1 MEEKRGLRWL
11 IQQEGLYQQW
21 GDVPEDVR
29 EEVRIGY
36 EEGMRLVLDLYKPA
50 CRCRHVVDGGNV
62 NVGSLQG
69 FRSFIQACE
78 DAATRAPNAVIV
90 ALLLHNAGSASAKH
104 NGNTCQQV
112 KLNYRAF
119 GILSGVSTFVRG
131 DDWWADYEKVAV
143 GLYES
148 GAISFNE
155 ADYRKIIASMTGRS
169 KDEAGRREFL
179 AKWLEAQGRN
189 QEVTEVL
196 ERAKVDT
203 TSDPTQVARALETLK
218 RFT

>member
-50 CRCRHVVDGGNV
+50 CRCRHVVDGGYV

-90 ALLLHNAGSASAKH
+90 ALLLQRWLCVCQTQWQHLPAGE
-104 NGNTCQQV
+104 V
-112 KLNYRAF
+112 KLSRVWNPIWSIHVRA
-119 GILSGVSTFVRG
+119 
-131 DDWWADYEKVAV
+131 
-143 GLYES
+143 
-148 GAISFNE
+148 
-155 ADYRKIIASMTGRS
+155 
-169 KDEAGRREFL
+169 RR
-179 AKWLEAQGRN
+179 
-189 QEVTEVL
+189 
-196 ERAKVDT
+196 
-203 TSDPTQVARALETLK
+203 
-218 RFT
+218 